1 MRRPN
6 LDRESAERADP
17 AVQET
22 EPISPGY
29 PRMEHNLDTEKVGP
43 DHPRIDN
50 IATLSQET
58 EPAVEMT
65 RPIDTLNTE

>member
-6 LDRESAERADP
+6 LDRDSPDKADP

-29 PRMEHNLDTEKVGP
+29 PRMEKHQETEKAGP
-43 DHPRIDN
+43 EHPRIDN

-58 EPAVEMT
+58 EPAGEMT